1 MASIAASSA
10 APVIPRASA
19 PRGARCAVSA
29 RLPRHGLASACPL
42 QLRSTTSAWS
52 RKPAS
57 AVSARPGVARA
68 VVIESLPREF
78 GLVVLTAAASAVLTQ
93 WQMIEVAKQ
102 RRASNVPYPKMYED
116 KEDSLFNCYQ
126 RAHQNTL
133 ESYPAF
139 LSLLLIAGY
148 AYPITASACGMV
160 WVIGRVFYSLGYYTG
175 NPRNR
180 VQGMW
185 GTFGLLGLLVTA
197 GVFGVRQLL

>member
-1 MASIAASSA
+1 MPA
-10 APVIPRASA
+10 
-19 PRGARCAVSA
+19 G
-29 RLPRHGLASACPL
+29 GLAGSVDSVDSVDHLCRSPL
-42 QLRSTTSAWS
+42 
-52 RKPAS
+52 
-57 AVSARPGVARA
+57 
-68 VVIESLPREF
+68 
-78 GLVVLTAAASAVLTQ
+78 LVLCVLT
-93 WQMIEVAKQ
+93 WQVAKQ